1 MKPGI
6 SVSEQL
12 DDFNKIILDLA
23 NINVK
28 IEDEDQALI
37 LLNLILSFYENLQD
51 TMLFG
56 RDSETLTLEDVQVAL
71 NSKEMKKD
79 SEDVMVKVWVYEV
92 EIQREIRRKTW

>member
-79 SEDVMVKVWVYEV
+79 SEDVMVKV
-92 EIQREIRRKTW
+92 